1 MKNIFAVAA
10 VAALLAACAAEEA
23 AAADVGGELSIDF
36 AENTAGN
43 WGATTELDLGISAGV
58 APVSLSLGF
67 DASEDTDLNL
77 DTWKLGT
84 ETLGLGVALGNDIGT
99 WVGAE
104 GEQTLVDPTM
114 GTGVA
119 VSIAGAE
126 VAVGTDLENDV
137 TDLTNIRGAYAL
149 EAGTIDLTVAGDYNF
164 DSENIVVGAE
174 AAGIEV
180 VGIGLGAA
188 VTYDVDAE
196 NIGFEGHTNVM
207 GITAYVN
214 GDQDDVLQNVGTSYD
229 YNLAGITLSGGL
241 NYNLDQEELKPTV
254 GVSFSF

>member
-10 VAALLAACAAEEA
+10 VAALLASSAAH
-23 AAADVGGELSIDF
+23 AADIGGEFSIDF
-36 AENTAGN
+36 AENAAGN
-43 WGATTELDLGISAGV
+43 WGGTTGLDLDINAGV

-67 DASEDTDLNL
+67 EASEGTALDL
-77 DTWKLGT
+77 DTWSLGT
-84 ETLGLGVALGNDIGT
+84 ETLGLGVAVGNDIGT

-104 GEQTLVDPTM
+104 GEQTLADPAM

-119 VSIAGAE
+119 VSFAGAN

-149 EAGTIDLTVAGDYNF
+149 GAGTIGLTVAGDYNF
-164 DSENIVVGAE
+164 DSENIVFGAE

-180 VGIGLGAA
+180 AGIGLGAA

-196 NIGFEGHTNVM
+196 NIGFEGYTEVF
-207 GITAYVN
+207 GVTAYLN
-214 GDQDDVLQNVGTSYD
+214 GDQDEVLQNVGTSYD
-229 YNLAGITLSGGL
+229 YDWAGITLSGGL
-241 NYNLDQEELKPTV
+241 SYNFDEEEMKPTV
-254 GVSFSF
+254 GASFSF

>member
-23 AAADVGGELSIDF
+23 AAADIGGELSLDF
-36 AENTAGN
+36 AENAAGN
-43 WGATTELDLGISAGV
+43 WGATTGLDLGISAGV

-67 DASEDTDLNL
+67 DASEGTDLNL

-84 ETLGLGVALGNDIGT
+84 ETIGLGVAVGNDIGT

-104 GEQTLVDPTM
+104 GEQTLADPTM

-119 VSIAGAE
+119 VSVAGAE
-126 VAVGTDLENDV
+126 VAVGTDLANDV

-149 EAGTIDLTVAGDYNF
+149 EAGTIGLTVAGDYNF
-164 DSENIVVGAE
+164 DSENIVVGAG
-174 AAGIEV
+174 ASGIEV
-180 VGIGLGAA
+180 AGIGLGAA

-214 GDQDDVLQNVGTSYD
+214 GDQDEVLQNVGTSYD
-229 YNLAGITLSGGL
+229 YNLAGITLSGGV
-241 NYNLDQEELKPTV
+241 NYNFDQEELKPTV